1 MNTPSSGSYLNFACA
16 CRGVS
21 TTTWTSVLEANAG
34 SARRSAI
41 LLFGGLGRHQRRRH
55 GLDADVA
62 DAAEYDCFHEM
73 LRKSW
78 KLLLAFRGGLLATL
92 ATAFARGCLGRLL
105 AVAGAAL
112 LAAAAFLVGG
122 SPGARLGF
130 LRRHAALLVAL
141 GDLLSLALLLA
152 CVGPLAAACHA
163 ATSSL
168 RHGKNNERM
177 NVLRAEG

>member
-62 DAAEYDCFHEM
+62 DAAEHDCFHEM
-73 LRKSW
+73 LRD
-78 KLLLAFRGGLLATL
+78 
-92 ATAFARGCLGRLL
+92 LGNYFLRF
-105 AVAGAAL
+105 
-112 LAAAAFLVGG
+112 AAAFL
-122 SPGARLGF
+122 PP
-130 LRRHAALLVAL
+130 LRDAVLLVYL
-141 GDLLSLALLLA
+141 LWPEPLFLLPPLSLLVVAQARALASFADTPRFL
-152 CVGPLAAACHA
+152 
-163 ATSSL
+163 
-168 RHGKNNERM
+168 
-177 NVLRAEG
+177 